1 MVAMV
6 CRPIYRHKDQ
16 AMISTCDICG
26 SCFKH
31 CVCGKLH
38 SAGTDLNEV
47 ENISELTCYD
57 EHKDEVEDGSV

>member
-1 MVAMV
+1 MVTLDNYS
-6 CRPIYRHKDQ
+6 IYRNKDS

-47 ENISELTCYD
+47 SCISELTCYD
-57 EHKDEVEDGSV
+57 EHKDEVDEA

>member
-1 MVAMV
+1 
-6 CRPIYRHKDQ
+6 
-16 AMISTCDICG
+16 MISTCDICG